1 MIELT
6 MQVTGIAK
14 KLDSISDIAD
24 ILSWVL
30 DKDNLYCSVSSR
42 LDGTLLVECGGTDV
56 ASVYPEL
63 GKWIIF
69 DGTKFLTLTQEE
81 FNASGYSESST

>member
-14 KLDSISDIAD
+14 KLDSIADIAD

-42 LDGTLLVECGGTDV
+42 LDGTILVECGGTDV
-56 ASVYPEL
+56 ASVYPEI
-63 GKWIIF
+63 GNWIIF
-69 DGTKFLTLTQEE
+69 NGTKFLTLTQEE
-81 FNASGYSESST
+81 FDASGYSEPST